1 MIQKKNLKNF
11 FFNKQQK
18 ENKSK
23 YLFLLKK
30 KQKLYKIYYSFNF
43 LILIYQ
49 KFINC
54 IIKNGKKIIA
64 YKIMENVCY
73 TLSKYT
79 NKDASIIIL
88 NTLLKCLPLIEIR
101 KRFIGKNK
109 KKRRLLLVPC
119 IINNPK
125 KSISLAIHWIIRGAR
140 KRYYKSFEKNLYN
153 EILDTYKGLNSSESL
168 KIFFENQKLI
178 FENRSNI
185 RLKW

>member
-1 MIQKKNLKNF
+1 MIKKKNLKF
-11 FFNKQQK
+11 LFFNKK
-18 ENKSK
+18 KKKKKK
-23 YLFLLKK
+23 YLILLKK
-30 KQKLYKIYYSFNF
+30 KKKLYKIYYSFYF

-64 YKIMENVCY
+64 YKIMENICSM
-73 TLSKYT
+73 LSKNT
-79 NKDASIIIL
+79 NKDAFTIIL
-88 NTLLKCLPLIEIR
+88 NTLIKCLPLIEIR

-109 KKRRLLLVPC
+109 KKRRLILVPC
-119 IINNPK
+119 IINNTK
-125 KSISLAIHWIIRGAR
+125 KSISLAIHWLIYGAR

-168 KIFFENQKLI
+168 KIFIENQKLI

-185 RLKW
+185 RFRW